1 MYGYVYETTCL
12 VNGKKYIGQHKSE
25 TFDEKYY
32 GSGTLFTRAL
42 KKYGEDNFRTVIL
55 KECFSR
61 EELDKEETRFIQ
73 ESDAVNSDNYYNIT
87 DSALHGRVYSEE
99 YHERLSELAKER
111 CNTEEFRQRMSE
123 LHSGKTLSE
132 EHRKTISTMCKER
145 VWSDEVKAK
154 MSESAK
160 KVWANG
166 REFVG
171 HEMTPELKQFFSEL
185 GTRVHKGTRWINNG
199 TINKQVKPEVAEQY
213 VAEGW
218 NYGRLPDTNR
228 YVFVRNTE
236 ACKRIPESEL
246 KTYLEQGWIRG
257 KTYTK
262 PQKVGI

>member
-32 GSGTLFTRAL
+32 GSGVAFLNAL
-42 KKYGEDNFRTVIL
+42 NKYGKENFKVKVL
-55 KECFSR
+55 EECQSL
-61 EELDKEETRFIQ
+61 EELDAA
-73 ESDAVNSDNYYNIT
+73 ESRHIIESQACERDDYYNLT
-87 DSALHGRVYSEE
+87 RCAHQPQLDANTRKRMSESAK
-99 YHERLSELAKER
+99 AR
-111 CNTEEFRQRMSE
+111 CNDAFKERMSE

-160 KVWANG
+160 KAWANG

-185 GTRVHKGTRWINNG
+185 GTTVHKGTRWINNG

-218 NYGRLPDTNR
+218 KYGRLPDTNK
-228 YVFVRNTE
+228 YVWVKKNE
-236 ACKRIPESEL
+236 SCKRILESEL
-246 KTYLEQGWIRG
+246 NTYLQQGWTRG
-257 KTYTK
+257 KIYTK